1 MRFRFDYSKT
11 MLLKLGI
18 GLPDNKGGCKLS
30 NTFEQALEKI
40 KAADALTLGAPKIVY
55 LVGWQYLGHDDKYP
69 AFFEVNEYAKREQ
82 DATARD
88 SLLWLMREA
97 RRYHTT
103 VSLHINLSDAY
114 PDSPLWDTYLQNDLI
129 LCKANGKPKPT
140 GVWNG
145 RTAYQ
150 VRFAEEYKSGFFQ
163 KRAEQLLELVP
174 ELQTAGTIHVDAFF
188 VRRGKNTTIAEE
200 KKYRRKMIEWFLDKG
215 MDVTSEFIYRELACG
230 YRSLW
235 GKSDTVGL
243 IPAVWN
249 LRMTQRDYLRYPPQ
263 LLAGGQLAMG
273 IQWDKDLQY
282 LFYGNAHGEQNFG
295 LNGTAFQ
302 QAFTREFALKTVPY
316 LFLNAHKLRSISGVG
331 KARRAHFDGGVQ
343 TAVRDQA
350 IYENDRRLKSGE
362 TLCLP
367 VAWPE
372 NAWYAFSGSGGE
384 CEVYVPFEKVR
395 VYRVGAEGERLLTEA
410 KTNRNLLKLTM
421 EKDTG
426 YRIEKQ
432 S

>member
-1 MRFRFDYSKT
+1 
-11 MLLKLGI
+11 
-18 GLPDNKGGCKLS
+18 
-30 NTFEQALEKI
+30 
-40 KAADALTLGAPKIVY
+40 
-55 LVGWQYLGHDDKYP
+55 
-69 AFFEVNEYAKREQ
+69 
-82 DATARD
+82 
-88 SLLWLMREA
+88 
-97 RRYHTT
+97 
-103 VSLHINLSDAY
+103 
-114 PDSPLWDTYLQNDLI
+114 
-129 LCKANGKPKPT
+129 
-140 GVWNG
+140 
-145 RTAYQ
+145 
-150 VRFAEEYKSGFFQ
+150 
-163 KRAEQLLELVP
+163 
-174 ELQTAGTIHVDAFF
+174 
-188 VRRGKNTTIAEE
+188 
-200 KKYRRKMIEWFLDKG
+200 MIEWFLDKG
-215 MDVTSEFIYRELACG
+215 IDVTSEFIYRELACG

-302 QAFTREFALKTVPY
+302 QAFTREFALKSVPY

-367 VAWPE
+367 VAWQE

-395 VYRVGAEGERLLTEA
+395 VYRVSAEGEHLLTEA